1 MPRHV
6 PMRPAMMI
14 DMRIARFQRLMPA
27 LALAIF
33 SLLLA
38 APRVHAVEVAPRIS
52 DREIIE
58 ALAQLREGQKALNDK
73 IDAQSALMDQRFE
86 AVDQRFEAVD
96 QRFEQL
102 DKRLDDLWS
111 LMLVMLAGSIF
122 GLIGFVVWDRKTALK
137 PLEQRM
143 ARLEQELHAELQ
155 AHHGEDSEL
164 QRLLKAL
171 RAFAAEDERLAKVLR
186 QFCLL

>member
-73 IDAQSALMDQRFE
+73 IDAQSALM
-86 AVDQRFEAVD
+86 DQRFEAVD